1 MMTGEGTAYCDDCFK
16 TSTEKYEKVKDF
28 MQDGEEK
35 VELCNKFDHFNEMG
49 GLEMHLQL
57 PC

>member
-1 MMTGEGTAYCDDCFK
+1 MMTGKGTPYCDDSFK
-16 TSTEKYEKVKDF
+16 TSTEKHEKVKDF
-28 MQDGEEK
+28 MQDCEK
-35 VELCNKFDHFNEMG
+35 VELCNTFDYFNEMG

>member
-1 MMTGEGTAYCDDCFK
+1 
-16 TSTEKYEKVKDF
+16 

-35 VELCNKFDHFNEMG
+35 VELCNTFDHFNEMG

>member
-1 MMTGEGTAYCDDCFK
+1 MMTGKIPLIVIDSFK
-16 TSTEKYEKVKDF
+16 TSIEKHEKVKDF

-35 VELCNKFDHFNEMG
+35 VELCNTFDHFNEMG